1 MESMETL
8 VTKGNALVLMK
19 LRGLWLLAVCS
30 VDHFLAVLRAEKL
43 SVLSLQIYGGEEVC
57 LLF

>member
-8 VTKGNALVLMK
+8 VTKGNTSVLMK
-19 LRGLWLLAVCS
+19 LRDLWLSAVCS
-30 VDHFLAVLRAEKL
+30 VDRFLTVLREEKF
-43 SVLSLQIYGGEEVC
+43 SVLSLQVYGGEEVR